1 MAKKIGCVIAYHE
14 GQNNYGT
21 SLQGLATI
29 KKIESL
35 GYPCEMIRYKKH
47 RSVWE
52 KIKLTSILFYSGD
65 YSDHLRMLRKKYTK
79 LTHKKYS
86 DNLKIR
92 TAAVDAFK
100 KSYLKPYFKEYD
112 GYEAL
117 SCGSKNY
124 AEVMVGSDQ
133 VWSLLSLYGNFYNL
147 MFVDSSIPTFS
158 YASSFGV
165 STIPKFQIQ
174 RTKVFLDKLNK
185 VGVREV
191 SGKEIVDSI
200 SRNKA
205 KVVADPTLLLTKTE
219 WTEIIKQS
227 HAIVDEPYIFCY
239 FLGKNEANREA
250 ARQLAKSTGLKIV
263 AIRHMDEYIA
273 SDDFFGD
280 YAPYDVDPLDFV
292 KYISNATYVCTDS
305 FHGTV
310 FSIIFERKFLT
321 FYRYALSQKGSR
333 NSRIDSLLGILDIK
347 DRVFNGNIEYIT
359 ENIDYMSVGQKLAEF
374 RDDSINYLQDC
385 LKMSN
390 LKL

>member
-1 MAKKIGCVIAYHE
+1 MVKKVGCVIAYHE

-35 GYPCEMIRYKKH
+35 GFPCEIIRYRKH
-47 RSVWE
+47 RSLWE
-52 KIKLTSILFYSGD
+52 KIKLIFILFYSGD
-65 YSDHLRMLRKKYTK
+65 YSDHLRALRKKMSK
-79 LTHKKYS
+79 LTHKEYEK
-86 DNLKIR
+86 NLMIR
-92 TAAVDAFK
+92 TNAVNAFK
-100 KSYLKPYFKEYD
+100 DVHLKPLFKEYD

-117 SCGSKNY
+117 QKGSMNY

-133 VWSLLSLYGNFYNL
+133 VWSLLSLYGNYYNL
-147 MFVDSSIPTFS
+147 MFVDSLIPTFS

-165 STIPKFQIQ
+165 STIPKFQIK
-174 RTKVFLDKLNK
+174 RTKAFLDKLNQ

-191 SGKEIVDSI
+191 SGKAIVDSI
-200 SRNKA
+200 SQNKA
-205 KVVADPTLLLTKTE
+205 KVVADPTLLLTKEE
-219 WTEIIKQS
+219 WTETIKES
-227 HAIVDEPYIFCY
+227 HVSIDEPYIFCY

-250 ARQLAKSTGLKIV
+250 VRQLAKSTGLKV
-263 AIRHMDEYIA
+263 VVIRHMDEYIE
-273 SDDFFGD
+273 SDELFGD

-292 KYISNATYVCTDS
+292 KYISKAAYVCTDS

-310 FSIIFERKFLT
+310 FSIIFERKFMT

-347 DRVFNGNIEYIT
+347 DRIFNGDIERIK
-359 ENIDYMSVGQKLAEF
+359 ENIDYSSVGQKLAEF
-374 RDDSINYLQDC
+374 RDDSENYLQDC

-390 LKL
+390 LK